1 MVTGANI
8 LGFLAMHP
16 RTKSQRG
23 AAFVEFIITF
33 MMFFTTIVLTVDIIR
48 LSICTVTAQFIVD
61 KAIREVVLQ
70 PRPVYGSTES
80 AEAVVCN
87 QAKKFGWDGPLNC
100 GDRTNSD
107 RIRICSGLSDGYCG
121 WTYSEA
127 TGQGRD
133 LVLVSIRYP
142 FDFTFVGHVT
152 VDIKAD
158 AIGRNEPF

>member
-1 MVTGANI
+1 MVTGGNI
-8 LGFLAMHP
+8 LGFLAMRPH
-16 RTKSQRG
+16 THSQRG
-23 AAFVEFIITF
+23 VAFVEFVITF
-33 MMFFTTIVLTVDIIR
+33 LMFFTTIVLTVDIIR

-61 KAIREVVLQ
+61 KAIREVVL
-70 PRPVYGSTES
+70 RPVYGSTES
-80 AEAVVCN
+80 AEAVVCQ
-87 QAKKFGWDGPLNC
+87 QAAKFGWDGALHC
-100 GDRTNSD
+100 SDGGNSD
-107 RIRICSGLSDGYCG
+107 RIRICSGLAGGSCG
-121 WTYSEA
+121 WNSSEA